1 MKLRTTSNY
10 RSFVIAPVGCFAV
23 QTRKSEEKEGKRWPR
38 YEIIDA
44 SGHDVPRS
52 RQTPTLVKTRLDALP
67 RPRFY
72 LPTSSTRLTTLFNMC
87 RAGGCG
93 FYLTPH
99 GIVFGDDNGRGGGGG
114 GGEFLWDPTWNEVS
128 SRALEEGKMVCLP
141 TFIDA
146 CTPGN
151 AAHTLQAERIFLN
164 FLVRADTSLGPVTE
178 EIINFHLVQ
187 KVLKQFRDFVKAH
200 GCMYSLLRRMHC
212 SRAAHTAP
220 RARS

>member
-114 GGEFLWDPTWNEVS
+114 GGEFLWDPTWNEALRY
-128 SRALEEGKMVCLP
+128 RAALWRRARWYVCLLLLMHARQVTPRTRYRRSASSSTFSYAP
-141 TFIDA
+141 TPPSGRSRRRSSTF
-146 CTPGN
+146 
-151 AAHTLQAERIFLN
+151 
-164 FLVRADTSLGPVTE
+164 TS
-178 EIINFHLVQ
+178 F
-187 KVLKQFRDFVKAH
+187 KRF
-200 GCMYSLLRRMHC
+200 
-212 SRAAHTAP
+212 
-220 RARS
+220 